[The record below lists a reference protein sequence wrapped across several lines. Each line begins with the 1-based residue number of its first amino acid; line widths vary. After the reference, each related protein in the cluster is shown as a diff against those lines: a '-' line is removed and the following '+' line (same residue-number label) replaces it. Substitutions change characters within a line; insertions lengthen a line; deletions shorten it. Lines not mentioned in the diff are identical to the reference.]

1 MTSSVAD
8 AGHAL
13 VTRVGDDVNIDVAAD
28 TDTDTDTDVEALFAV
43 TPTLEDVWNTQELS
57 ERRAAVL
64 DALPSDVA
72 DAFTEWE
79 LAFEA
84 PAATLSSEERIAE
97 LEAQLDALIAALG
110 PM

>member
-13 VTRVGDDVNIDVAAD
+13 VTRMGDDVNIDVAAD
-28 TDTDTDTDVEALFAV
+28 PDTDTDVEALFAV
-43 TPTLEDVWNTQELS
+43 TPTLEDVWNTPELS